1 MKHPDIIKKMTLEE
15 KIALCSGQDFW
26 HTKAFDHLNIPS
38 FLMSDGPHGIRKQEA
53 ETDMLGV
60 HQSIPST
67 CYPTAVLSACSWDP
81 KVLQSI
87 GNAVALEARHFNV
100 SLVLGPGANIKRNPL
115 CGRNFEYFSE
125 DPLLSGKLAA
135 AQIRAIENE
144 GVGSTIKHF
153 ALNNQETHRF
163 ISNSIVDQ
171 RALHEI
177 YLRGFE
183 LAIKEG
189 KPSAVMSAY
198 NKIDGISCSSNSW
211 LLNDL
216 LRNDWGFKGFV
227 VSDWGGMVDR
237 LKSFE
242 AGCNLRMPGGSNHQE
257 RETKEAVGIGQ
268 LNEAHIDACV
278 DRILDF
284 VFQSIENRETLSIN
298 WKRHHELA
306 REVAEQSAVLL
317 KNENAILPLKE
328 DTDMLLVGHMAQS
341 LRIQGSGSSRIHPKI
356 QNQITELCP
365 NIPFVK
371 GFDAQGNTNEQWLNE
386 VLEKARTHD
395 RIVVFAGLP
404 ESYESEGFD
413 RTHMCLPE
421 GQNQVIKALAQVNP
435 NIIVVLMS
443 GSVVEIPW
451 EDDVKAILYMGLPGQ
466 AGAEAILNLL
476 FGKVN
481 PSGKLAETWPLKQSD
496 VVNDS
501 YYAQGKKDAH
511 YRESIFVGY
520 RYYQSANVPVR
531 YTFGHGLSY
540 TQFSTQIIELTE
552 NTLRVRVE
560 NTGKRSGKAVVQ
572 VYVQAPEGSKYRPAL
587 ELKAFEKV
595 ELDAQSSTE
604 VIFKLDAS
612 FFAIYD
618 DAWVTPSGT
627 YTLHVGGG
635 LDDLQDKA
643 TLSIQANTEP
653 NYDNLPAWYQHPQGI
668 PSHETWEK
676 LMGRSIIEPKL
687 IKGQFTMENTVL
699 EMKDQSWIMKAF
711 YHATYH
717 FIAKSFKGKANN
729 DNPEFKMILASATD
743 ATLSAMKVSGGIQN
757 YTLEGILAMA
767 NGHWIEGFRLLL
779 KKDKKA

>member
-1 MKHPDIIKKMTLEE
+1 MKHQAMIKKMRLEE

-26 HTKAFDHLNIPS
+26 HTKAFEQHNIPS
-38 FLMSDGPHGIRKQEA
+38 IMMSDGPHGIRKQEA
-53 ETDMLGV
+53 DTDMLGV

-81 KVLQSI
+81 KVLHSI
-87 GNAVALEARHFNV
+87 GNAVALEAKHFNV

-135 AQIRAIENE
+135 AHIRAIENQ

-163 ISNSIVDQ
+163 TSNSIVDE

-198 NKIDGISCSSNSW
+198 NKINGVSCSSNSW

-216 LRNDWGFKGFV
+216 LRNDWGFNGFV
-227 VSDWGGMVDR
+227 VSDWGGMGDR
-237 LKSFE
+237 IKSFE
-242 AGCNLRMPGGSNHQE
+242 AGCDLRMPGGSNHQE
-257 RETKEAVGIGQ
+257 RECVEAVRKGQ
-268 LNEAHIDACV
+268 LSEAHIDASV

-284 VFQSIENRETLSIN
+284 VFRSIENYETISID
-298 WKRHHELA
+298 WKHHHELA
-306 REVAEQSAVLL
+306 REAAEQSAVLL
-317 KNENAILPLKE
+317 KNTDEILPLE
-328 DTDMLLVGHMAQS
+328 ADTDLLFVGHMAES

-365 NIPFVK
+365 NNPFTK
-371 GFDAQGNTNEQWLNE
+371 GFDAQGNTNEQYLNE
-386 VLEKARTHD
+386 ALAKARTHD

-404 ESYESEGFD
+404 EAYESEGFD
-413 RTHMCLPE
+413 RTHMRLPE
-421 GQNQVIKALAQVNP
+421 GQNQVIQSLAQVNP

-496 VVNDS
+496 VVNDD

-511 YRESIFVGY
+511 YRESIYVGY

-531 YTFGHGLSY
+531 YPFGHGLSY
-540 TQFSTQIIELTE
+540 TQFSTKIMELTKS
-552 NTLRVRVE
+552 TLRVRVE
-560 NTGKRSGKAVVQ
+560 NIGNRSGKAVVQ

-587 ELKAFEKV
+587 ELKAFDKV

-604 VIFKLDAS
+604 VTFEIDAS

-618 DAWVTPSGT
+618 DTWITPQGT

-643 TLSIQANTEP
+643 ELSIQGAELNHETI
-653 NYDNLPAWYQHPQGI
+653 PAWYQHPQGI
-668 PSHETWEK
+668 PTHEIWEK

-687 IKGQFTMENTVL
+687 IKGQFTMENTVR
-699 EMKDQSWIMKAF
+699 EMKDHSWIMKAF
-711 YHATYH
+711 YSATYH
-717 FIAKSFKGKANN
+717 YIAKGFKGNAND
-729 DNPEFKMILASATD
+729 DNPEFKMVLASATD
-743 ATLSAMKVSGGIQN
+743 ATLSAMKVSGGIQGN
-757 YTLEGILAMA
+757 MLEGILALA
-767 NGHWIEGFRLLL
+767 NGQWIEGSRLLL
-779 KKDKKA
+779 KKDRKA

>member
-15 KIALCSGQDFW
+15 KIVLCSGQDFW

-38 FLMSDGPHGIRKQEA
+38 ILMSDGPHGIRKQEA
-53 ETDMLGV
+53 DTDMLGV

-81 KVLQSI
+81 KVMQSI
-87 GNAVALEARHFNV
+87 GNAVALEAKHFNV

-135 AQIRAIENE
+135 AQIRAIERE
-144 GVGSTIKHF
+144 GVGSTLKHF

-163 ISNSIVDQ
+163 TSDSIVDQ

-177 YLRGFE
+177 YLRSFE
-183 LAIKEG
+183 LSIKEG

-198 NKIDGISCSSNSW
+198 NKIDGIACSSNTW
-211 LLNDL
+211 LLKDL

-227 VSDWGGMVDR
+227 VSDWGGMGDR

-242 AGCNLRMPGGSNHQE
+242 AGCDLRMPGGSHHQE
-257 RETKEAVGIGQ
+257 QETKEAVLKGQ
-268 LNEAHIDACV
+268 LNEAHIDAGV

-284 VFQSIENRETLSIN
+284 IFKAKESNESVDVDWNH
-298 WKRHHELA
+298 HHELA
-306 REVAEQSAVLL
+306 REAAEQSAVLL
-317 KNENAILPLKE
+317 KNNDEILPLNE
-328 DTDMLLVGHMAQS
+328 DTDLLFVGHMAHS

-356 QNQITELCP
+356 QHQITELCP
-365 NIPFVK
+365 NIPFAK

-386 VLEKARTHD
+386 ALEQAHKHD

-404 ESYESEGFD
+404 EAYESEGFD
-413 RTHMCLPE
+413 RTHMRLPE
-421 GQNQVIKALAQVNP
+421 GQNHVIKALAQVNP

-511 YRESIFVGY
+511 YRESIYVGY
-520 RYYQSANVPVR
+520 RYYQSAHVPVR
-531 YTFGHGLSY
+531 YAFGHGLSY
-540 TQFSTQIIELTE
+540 TQFSTQIVELTD
-552 NTLRVRVE
+552 NSLRVRVE
-560 NTGKRSGKAVVQ
+560 NTGNRRGKAVVQ

-587 ELKAFEKV
+587 ELKAFDKV
-595 ELDAQSSTE
+595 ALDAKCSTE
-604 VIFKLDAS
+604 VIFELNPS
-612 FFAIYD
+612 FFAIYN
-618 DAWVTPSGT
+618 DAWVTPKGI

-643 TLSIQANTEP
+643 TLSIQGDEL
-653 NYDNLPAWYQHPQGI
+653 NYDNVPTWYQQPEGI
-668 PSHETWEK
+668 PSHEAWEK
-676 LMGRSIIEPKL
+676 LMGRSITETKL
-687 IKGQFTMENTVL
+687 IKGQFTMDNTIL
-699 EMKDQSWIMKAF
+699 EMKDHSWIMKAF
-711 YHATYH
+711 YHATYY
-717 FIAKSFKGKANN
+717 FIAKGFKGKANN

-757 YTLEGILAMA
+757 YTLEGILAIA

-779 KKDKKA
+779 KREKKA